1 MRVYVLTHIQGMGS
15 RIMDTLS
22 YEYSLGT
29 QAGSLLGGTYQL
41 VRRLGRGGM
50 GEVYEATHARLPGRF
65 AVKILLAELAEN
77 REAFARFCREAEIM
91 SELRHPHIVQIFD
104 FNTTLDGLPFFVME
118 YLEGTDLESR
128 LRQVQT
134 LPLPEVVR
142 IMESVAS
149 ALSVAHGRGI
159 VHRDLKPANIFL
171 VRVERQQ
178 EEFVKVLDF
187 GISKMRAAGTRL
199 SKGWEVFGTP
209 QYMAPEQARGATE
222 LIDGRSDQFALGAI
236 THKLL
241 TGHDPFAGD
250 DPASLLYQVV
260 YAAHPP
266 LAQHLS
272 GDSSHL
278 QAVLDRAMA
287 KDLSQRFDD
296 IMEFARA
303 LARAAEATADP
314 LTLAPPAPAA
324 PAPAPP
330 TTQRRPRS
338 TPALALVPNDTVVE
352 PPPAAVAAAPAAA
365 PAPEPDWDLP
375 SDVDRVPRRPYRAV
389 ALATLALSLA
399 GVLLWKGWYRDLPRD
414 IEFARQNLGALLHR
428 PAPLPQP

>member
-1 MRVYVLTHIQGMGS
+1 
-15 RIMDTLS
+15 MDTLS
-22 YEYSLGT
+22 YEYSLGA
-29 QAGSLLGGTYQL
+29 QAGSLLGGTYRL

-50 GEVYEATHARLPGRF
+50 GEVYEASHARLPGRF
-65 AVKILLAELAEN
+65 AVKILLAELADN

-104 FNTTLDGLPFFVME
+104 FNTTLDGLPYFAME

-128 LRQVQT
+128 LRQVQM
-134 LPLPEVVR
+134 LPLPEAVR
-142 IMESVAS
+142 IVEAVAS
-149 ALSVAHGRGI
+149 ALSVAHARGI

-236 THKLL
+236 MYKLL

-266 LAQHLS
+266 LAQHLA
-272 GDSSHL
+272 GDTSHL

-287 KDLSQRFDD
+287 KDLSQRYED
-296 IMEFARA
+296 ILEFARA
-303 LARAAEATADP
+303 LARAAEATTAP
-314 LTLAPPAPAA
+314 LAPAPAAPAAPPPTTRVRARSTQPLALVPNDTEIEPAPPPAAAAVAPAPAA
-324 PAPAPP
+324 PAPA
-330 TTQRRPRS
+330 
-338 TPALALVPNDTVVE
+338 A
-352 PPPAAVAAAPAAA
+352 
-365 PAPEPDWDLP
+365 DWDLP

-389 ALATLALSLA
+389 ALAALALSLA
-399 GVLLWKGWYRDLPRD
+399 GVLFWKGRYREIPRD
-414 IEFARQNLGALLHR
+414 IEFARRNLQALVQR
-428 PAPLPQP
+428 PMPLPQP